1 MRIQREITGMSDR
14 ELRRYRRTLRL
25 RRARRRKCMTTFCFI
40 LATLCIVGFC
50 SVSYGALKSNAS
62 SGFKYY
68 TSVTVAAG
76 ETLWELA
83 DSYVDYDYYKSKNS
97 YIAEVQQINHL
108 DEQGSIAAGQVLILP
123 YYSSEYVY

>member
-1 MRIQREITGMSDR
+1 MQGKFTAMSDR
-14 ELRRYRRTLRL
+14 ELRNYKRMLRL
-25 RRARRRKCMTTFCFI
+25 RRERRRRCMTALGI
-40 LATLCIVGFC
+40 VLATLCVVCFC
-50 SVSYGALKSNAS
+50 SMSYGALKTKAS

-83 DSYVDYDYYKSKNS
+83 DSYVDYDYYKNKSS

-108 DEQGSIAAGQVLILP
+108 DEQGSITAGQVLILP
-123 YYSSEYVY
+123 YYSAEYIY

>member
-1 MRIQREITGMSDR
+1 MQGKITAMSDR
-14 ELRRYRRTLRL
+14 ELRSYKRMLRL
-25 RRARRRKCMTTFCFI
+25 RRERRRRCMTALGI
-40 LATLCIVGFC
+40 VLATLCVVCFC
-50 SVSYGALKSNAS
+50 SMSYGALKSKAS

-83 DSYVDYDYYKSKNS
+83 DSYVDYDYYKNKSS

-108 DEQGSIAAGQVLILP
+108 DEQGSITAGQVLILP
-123 YYSSEYVY
+123 YYSAEYIY

>member
-1 MRIQREITGMSDR
+1 MQGKFTAMSDR
-14 ELRRYRRTLRL
+14 ELRSYKRMLRL
-25 RRARRRKCMTTFCFI
+25 RRERRRRCMTALGI
-40 LATLCIVGFC
+40 VLATLCVVCFC
-50 SVSYGALKSNAS
+50 SMSYGALKSKAS

-83 DSYVDYDYYKSKNS
+83 DSYVDYDYYKNKNS

-108 DEQGSIAAGQVLILP
+108 DEQGSITAGQVLILP
-123 YYSSEYVY
+123 YYSAEYIY

>member
-1 MRIQREITGMSDR
+1 M
-14 ELRRYRRTLRL
+14 
-25 RRARRRKCMTTFCFI
+25 
-40 LATLCIVGFC
+40 
-50 SVSYGALKSNAS
+50 SYGALKSNAS